1 MENRFISDLIARYPS
16 LEKCK
21 PDILSALEI
30 LKSTYYNGAKIL
42 VCGNGGS
49 SADSDHIAGELL
61 KGFLSKRPMT
71 NDEKALF
78 ENALGKDAEK
88 YVAALQRG
96 VPVISL
102 PSQSAPLTAF
112 ANDVEAQL
120 MYAQLVFAYARGGDA
135 LLAISTS
142 GNSKNVVCAA
152 ETAKALGIKTIA
164 LTGAKD
170 SRLSSICDVTIKA
183 PEEETF
189 KIQELHLPIY
199 HCLCAALEEELFV

>member
-1 MENRFISDLIARYPS
+1 MENKYISELTARYPS
-16 LEKCK
+16 LESCK
-21 PDILSALEI
+21 TDISSALE
-30 LKSTYYNGAKIL
+30 LMKNCYLYGAKIL

-49 SADSDHIAGELL
+49 AADSDHIAGELL
-61 KGFLSKRPMT
+61 KGFISKRPMT
-71 NDEKALF
+71 DEEKVKF
-78 ENALGKDAEK
+78 KNALGEDAEK
-88 YVAALQRG
+88 YVCSLQRG

-112 ANDVEAQL
+112 SNDVEPSL
-120 MYAQLVFAYARGGDA
+120 MFAQLVFAYARRGDV

-170 SRLSSICDVTIKA
+170 SRLSSLCDVTIKA

-189 KIQELHLPIY
+189 KVQELHLPIY